1 VKIKE
6 RGKSA
11 GVGDPGMAVAGG
23 GMPPRPMA
31 GNRLP
36 VAPRERKPAL
46 AALAVLLILVG
57 ALGAT
62 VLVMRAGNRIGVV
75 EITATSIPA
84 GQNIG
89 ADQIT
94 EAMVAQDSSVQYV
107 TWAERGLLLQKY
119 RTAVPVVQGT
129 LLVGAMVTTTQPAT
143 AGKLVVGTSLKAGQY
158 PTGLSVG
165 DVVEV
170 LRVGTPDGAGSS
182 GSSLGG
188 SSSSQSENGAST
200 VPGTIIAATAT
211 VESASSDGSGN
222 LATSL
227 MVDQSEAPALAQA
240 ASAGNIAVV
249 LVPSTN

>member
-1 VKIKE
+1 MKIKE
-6 RGKSA
+6 RGKPA
-11 GVGDPGMAVAGG
+11 GIGDPGAGPLGG

-119 RTAVPVVQGT
+119 RTAVPLVQGT
-129 LLVGAMVTTTQPAT
+129 LLVGAMVTTNQPAT

-165 DVVEV
+165 EVVEV
-170 LRVGTPDGAGSS
+170 LRVGTPDGTGS
-182 GSSLGG
+182 GSSLGSG
-188 SSSSQSENGAST
+188 SSQSQNGATT
-200 VPGTIIAATAT
+200 VPGTIIASTAT
-211 VESASSDGSGN
+211 VEAVSSDGSGN

-227 MVDQSEAPALAQA
+227 MVDQSDAPALAQA

-249 LVPSTN
+249 LVPSAG